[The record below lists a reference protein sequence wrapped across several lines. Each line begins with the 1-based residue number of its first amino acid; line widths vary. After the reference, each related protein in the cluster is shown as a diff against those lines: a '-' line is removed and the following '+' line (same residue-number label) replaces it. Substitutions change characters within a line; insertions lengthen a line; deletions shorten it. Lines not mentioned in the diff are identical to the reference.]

1 MTVSAFFLLHA
12 WFTAFLLEALVFF
25 LQLAIVA
32 HCQVQL
38 SGFFQL
44 AQPLW
49 IEILGRKCF
58 LTAAAVVHGLLP
70 PVCLSNGLRSSFA
83 FEASCTAAETPL
95 LLPFP

>member
-1 MTVSAFFLLHA
+1 MFAFFLLRA
-12 WFTAFLLEALVFF
+12 WSTAFLLEALVVF
-25 LQLAIVA
+25 LQPAVVA
-32 HCQVQL
+32 HRQVQL
-38 SGFFQL
+38 SAFFQP

-49 IEILGRKCF
+49 IEVLGRKRF

-70 PVCLSNGLRSSFA
+70 PVFLSNGLRSSFA